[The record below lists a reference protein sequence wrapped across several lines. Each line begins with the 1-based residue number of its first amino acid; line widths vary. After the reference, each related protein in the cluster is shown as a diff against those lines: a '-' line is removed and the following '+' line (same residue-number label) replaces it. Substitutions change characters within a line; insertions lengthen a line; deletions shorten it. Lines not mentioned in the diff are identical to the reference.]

1 MAKLLSSPDTKP
13 YPTIIQSSA
22 DASTIAHTAQWG
34 LVSAVVEAYN
44 RHHELVLRP
53 DDVWQ
58 AILTQFSF
66 YVNAN
71 AEALRDKFVDF
82 EGKKT
87 LVIMMGGTL
96 FSANFGEF
104 ANRMVDEQ
112 ICPNLKDKDVT
123 DWLLPGFSTTQSS
136 DRVAAS
142 VTIMSTLQ
150 SYFEYVCCLMCG
162 IPEVTL
168 EGTAEDWAQLRAKI
182 DRLPLYAVE
191 GQTVMQDW
199 HNLLAPVLDE
209 FVAAKGGKPDLA
221 FWDRV
226 CDRSGGGSGPTYL
239 SGWVTVFACFTSK
252 GNWQG
257 DITKRPF
264 CFGAPFADAGEK
276 KKKKDAGQWLWPV
289 IDMDRLPVGCVSV
302 PVLVDDNGVQYDT
315 QMVAG
320 QFCYGAEGDTVRPR
334 NDWCIAYEGAPR
346 AEPRYYKQGEVR
358 PRNDWCIAYES

>member
-1 MAKLLSSPDTKP
+1 MILPILRVQILQVSHFGSRAGFVMSSFCATTNDVAAAAVAGTRVPLKDAFVRNAAFLQAFAPDDGKGKGKGKSAPT
-13 YPTIIQSSA
+13 PTIIQSSEA
-22 DASTIAHTAQWG
+22 GARGDHSESVLPARHG
-34 LVSAVVEAYN
+34 LLSAIVDAYN
-44 RHHELVLRP
+44 HHHKLVLRP

-82 EGKKT
+82 DGKKT
-87 LVIMMGGTL
+87 LVIVMGGTL

-199 HNLLAPVLDE
+199 HDLLAPVLDE
-209 FVAAKGGKPDLA
+209 FVAAKGGNK
-221 FWDRV
+221 
-226 CDRSGGGSGPTYL
+226 
-239 SGWVTVFACFTSK
+239 
-252 GNWQG
+252 
-257 DITKRPF
+257 
-264 CFGAPFADAGEK
+264 E
-276 KKKKDAGQWLWPV
+276 
-289 IDMDRLPVGCVSV
+289 
-302 PVLVDDNGVQYDT
+302 
-315 QMVAG
+315 
-320 QFCYGAEGDTVRPR
+320 
-334 NDWCIAYEGAPR
+334 
-346 AEPRYYKQGEVR
+346 
-358 PRNDWCIAYES
+358 